1 MQTSV
6 ETAGGGGADNGR
18 TVTSVETAGGGG
30 ADNGR
35 TVTSV
40 ETAGGGGADN
50 GRTVTSVETAGG
62 GGADNGIALRTKT
75 VTVTRAAGAAA
86 MITPAVRWQYAAA
99 GGAVGVLGL
108 L

>member
-1 MQTSV
+1 METAGGGGADNGRTITSV

-30 ADNGR
+30 LDNG
-35 TVTSV
+35 V
-40 ETAGGGGADN
+40 EQA
-50 GRTVTSVETAGG
+50 
-62 GGADNGIALRTKT
+62 TKT
-75 VTVTRAAGAAA
+75 VTVTSPYGAAA
-86 MITPAVRWQYAAA
+86 MMTPMARWQYAAAA